1 MNMLYWS
8 LLTRSERYICKNRLG
23 DRKCT
28 QFLIKKSAA
37 GQDNC
42 RCHPLKI
49 FDYCSAVE
57 MIGIKGKACA
67 GAKGRCPL
75 VLPPSGPGALARSS
89 MVTSPSESEGVER
102 FSPQTS
108 ALFSVRHQYCHWI
121 YFRLQIKAFL
131 SELCSLQ
138 RHDHHPVRHLVGV
151 HNAKANSHLSV
162 YILLTARECACLFCI

>member
-1 MNMLYWS
+1 MNILYRS
-8 LLTRSERYICKNRLG
+8 LLTRSERYFCKNRPG

-75 VLPPSGPGALARSS
+75 LLPPSGPALARWLAPRWSHLPQS
-89 MVTSPSESEGVER
+89 QRGWSAFRHRPQR
-102 FSPQTS
+102 FSQFATNTVTGYTFGCKYRPFFQS
-108 ALFSVRHQYCHWI
+108 CV
-121 YFRLQIKAFL
+121 
-131 SELCSLQ
+131 LCRDMIITL
-138 RHDHHPVRHLVGV
+138 
-151 HNAKANSHLSV
+151 
-162 YILLTARECACLFCI
+162 

>member
-1 MNMLYWS
+1 MKNFHHGCKYSTGEDLTLLGARDAIAIAS
-8 LLTRSERYICKNRLG
+8 LSEIYICKNRPG

-57 MIGIKGKACA
+57 TIGIKGKACV

-75 VLPPSGPGALARSS
+75 LLPRALARPRWSHLPQS
-89 MVTSPSESEGVER
+89 QSQRGWSAFRHRPQR
-102 FSPQTS
+102 FSQFATNTVTGYT
-108 ALFSVRHQYCHWI
+108 FGC
-121 YFRLQIKAFL
+121 K
-131 SELCSLQ
+131 
-138 RHDHHPVRHLVGV
+138 
-151 HNAKANSHLSV
+151 
-162 YILLTARECACLFCI
+162 